1 MKDIMVVD
9 DEPAIGRLL
18 KVALE
23 SRGFRVHVE
32 TTAEKALTI
41 LEQSSASVDL
51 LITDVRMPG
60 MDGLEL
66 AELAVA
72 AKPRLPVMFISGHA
86 DASELRKRMTARSC
100 FVDKPFNVGVLAGRV
115 LEILADNP
123 C

>member
-1 MKDIMVVD
+1 MD

-18 KVALE
+18 KIALE

-41 LEQSSASVDL
+41 LEQSSAPVDL

-72 AKPRLPVMFISGHA
+72 AIPRLPVMFISGHA
-86 DASELRKRMTARSC
+86 DAGELRKRMTAR
-100 FVDKPFNVGVLAGRV
+100 FWFINKPFDVGALAGRV
-115 LEILADNP
+115 REILADKP